1 MNERKNQMNT
11 GELAKKG
18 TYAGT
23 GTGLIMFLLVG
34 FFPGSLIGGAAGL
47 WISNLIMGEAAGSSL
62 LPRIITAL
70 SMVAGVLASAA
81 IFIVGFSVVGW
92 AIGTAMEAIKKEKA
106 SKLDAAHQKAS
117 H

>member
-1 MNERKNQMNT
+1 MKT

-47 WISNLIMGEAAGSSL
+47 WISNLITGGAAESAL
-62 LPRIITAL
+62 LPRMITAF
-70 SMVAGVLASAA
+70 SMLAGMLASAA
-81 IFIVGFSVVGW
+81 VFVIGFSVVGW
-92 AIGTAMEAIKKEKA
+92 AIGTAIEAIKKEKA
-106 SKLDAAHQKAS
+106 SDFEEVKTTQTH
-117 H
+117 